1 MAILEN
7 SERTHTNINN
17 NLMEVIPE
25 LNIDLIKDFVRDT
38 EEDILHNP
46 QQLQTRDYDKVLFYY
61 TDVNK
66 NIIYVC
72 NRKLIKENI
81 NKYKHK
87 RHWGCLTMFCNTNL
101 KFKMPVCTN
110 KAHVN
115 LMFKAGYDNGEP
127 VNYNI
132 L

>member
-1 MAILEN
+1 MAIVEI
-7 SERTHTNINN
+7 SEIAHNNTNNI
-17 NLMEVIPE
+17 MEPIPE
-25 LNIDLIKDFVRDT
+25 INLDLIKDFVRDIND
-38 EEDILHNP
+38 DIIYNP
-46 QQLQTRDYDKVLFYY
+46 LQPDTRDYDKMLFCYK
-61 TDVNK
+61 DINNNVV
-66 NIIYVC
+66 YVC
-72 NRKLIKENI
+72 NRKLLRDNI

-87 RHWGCLTMFCNTNL
+87 RHWGCLTMFCNTSN

-127 VNYNI
+127 VNYNK